1 MRLLSFTLTK
11 LHGKVPEGS
20 GLQRVWGKKTL
31 ISKKKKKKKDVYS
44 VRDSEGT
51 KQSAKSRGRGERR
64 KRGGRSFVAVG
75 KTYPE
80 G

>member
-1 MRLLSFTLTK
+1 MGEKDFN
-11 LHGKVPEGS
+11 
-20 GLQRVWGKKTL
+20 QQ
-31 ISKKKKKKKDVYS
+31 KKKKKKDVYS